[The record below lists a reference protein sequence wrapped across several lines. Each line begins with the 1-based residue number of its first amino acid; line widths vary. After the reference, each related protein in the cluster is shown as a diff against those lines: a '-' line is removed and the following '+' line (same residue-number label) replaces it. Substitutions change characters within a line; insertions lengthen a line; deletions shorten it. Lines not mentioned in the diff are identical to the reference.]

1 MQFFF
6 FSSQHYVLFSF
17 VFQSVDLTKHK
28 LIYDGTL
35 TMKLGDTQ
43 RRQKQVELQ
52 VGHNICQ
59 YLYLIHYD
67 SGMLR
72 DVAVLSQSCT

>member
-6 FSSQHYVLFSF
+6 FSFPALRTIFF
-17 VFQSVDLTKHK
+17 FLQSVDLTKHK

-52 VGHNICQ
+52 VGHNIRQ
-59 YLYLIHYD
+59 YLDL
-67 SGMLR
+67 
-72 DVAVLSQSCT
+72 VLNGLF

>member
-6 FSSQHYVLFSF
+6 FSFPALRTIFF
-17 VFQSVDLTKHK
+17 FFLQSVDLTKHK

-52 VGHNICQ
+52 VGHNIRQ
-59 YLYLIHYD
+59 YLDL
-67 SGMLR
+67 
-72 DVAVLSQSCT
+72 VLNGLF